1 MRGAPRPA
9 NQLSFQQLLD
19 EFTGISNSLFLTEAY
34 LSTLDAFTDHLE
46 DVGASATD
54 LYRSLTTTRQHVL
67 TFTQSLERRKRHL
80 EIRMRHMVQ
89 PHAED
94 AEEVN

>member
-1 MRGAPRPA
+1 MRGASRPA

-19 EFTGISNSLFLTEAY
+19 ELNAISNSIFLTEAY

-54 LYRSLTTTRQHVL
+54 LYLSLTTTRQHVV
-67 TFTQSLERRKRHL
+67 TFTQSLVRRKQHL
-80 EIRMRHMVQ
+80 EIRMRHMVK